1 LGNNPS
7 CFIQEVLLAEQVV
20 ENLTSI
26 IKEAAAPHQVVSLPT
41 LRRAM
46 GVNLPVL
53 PDTAESAATADSAEQ
68 ATADSAEMA
77 AQPDAAE
84 TTLDTAVRPAAVKE
98 TVID

>member
-1 LGNNPS
+1 M
-7 CFIQEVLLAEQVV
+7 LLAEQVV

-68 ATADSAEMA
+68 AI
-77 AQPDAAE
+77 AE
-84 TTLDTAVRPAAVKE
+84 TTLDTAVPPTAAKE

>member
-1 LGNNPS
+1 M
-7 CFIQEVLLAEQVV
+7 QEVLLAEQVV

-53 PDTAESAATADSAEQ
+53 PDTAESAAEPPTADSAEQ
-68 ATADSAEMA
+68 ATSDSAEMVA
-77 AQPDAAE
+77 KPDAAE
-84 TTLDTAVRPAAVKE
+84 TTLDTAVRPAAAKE

>member
-1 LGNNPS
+1 MGNNPT
-7 CFIQEVLLAEQVV
+7 CFTQEVLLAEQVV

-41 LRRAM
+41 LRQAM

-53 PDTAESAATADSAEQ
+53 PDTAESADSAEQ
-68 ATADSAEMA
+68 EAISGSAEMA

-84 TTLDTAVRPAAVKE
+84 TTLDTAVRPAAAKE

>member
-1 LGNNPS
+1 M
-7 CFIQEVLLAEQVV
+7 LLAEQVV

-53 PDTAESAATADSAEQ
+53 PDTAESAADSAEQ
-68 ATADSAEMA
+68 ATSDSAEMA
-77 AQPDAAE
+77 GKPDAAE
-84 TTLDTAVRPAAVKE
+84 TTFDTTVRPAAAKE
-98 TVID
+98 AVID

>member
-1 LGNNPS
+1 
-7 CFIQEVLLAEQVV
+7 VLLAEQVV

-53 PDTAESAATADSAEQ
+53 PDTAESAAADPPPTADGAEQ
-68 ATADSAEMA
+68 ATSDSTEMA

-84 TTLDTAVRPAAVKE
+84 TTLDTAVRPAAAKE